1 MLPQD
6 LHVFQHFKY
15 FCNQGHIK
23 YCKTKKG
30 RITKTS
36 QNSGNNNKNFLKN
49 NRTTTLERTAA
60 ESTGGLN
67 KFTDQIF
74 ALDSAVIKTQNVLSW
89 REGFLFIYNFIYCV
103 MHY

>member
-1 MLPQD
+1 MFFNILNISVTKATLSIARQKKDGSQKP
-6 LHVFQHFKY
+6 HKTVVTT
-15 FCNQGHIK
+15 IK
-23 YCKTKKG
+23 TF
-30 RITKTS
+30 S
-36 QNSGNNNKNFLKN
+36 KN